1 MKKIFATFIINGVC
15 LYIIDWLFAG
25 VSLTPKALV
34 LVSVLLWVLNLCVK
48 PILQVISLPLT
59 ILTLGLFSFIINAI
73 ILWLSFKLIP
83 GAYYNSFGT
92 MILASLVLSIL
103 NTGLNEIFNK

>member
-1 MKKIFATFIINGVC
+1 MKKIFATLIINGVC
-15 LYIIDWLFAG
+15 LYIIDWLFTG

-59 ILTLGLFSFIINAI
+59 ILTLEVVL
-73 ILWLSFKLIP
+73 L
-83 GAYYNSFGT
+83 YYQCDH
-92 MILASLVLSIL
+92 SLVIVQTDPGRLL
-103 NTGLNEIFNK
+103 Q